1 MVLTTSLT
9 CACARS
15 PGDVEPTPRTTAAV
29 YWTVAIAAFDVR
41 PGEYPRVLRAGG
53 AMFAILAGFTISE
66 TARDSLF
73 LGSNGAGKLSVA
85 YLLLAGIAVVALA
98 ANAWLVRSVG
108 RRVALVVTLVAA
120 AIGTALFYLAPR
132 GPKIAL
138 ALYLWTGLIGTV
150 VVIQFWLLAG
160 TRFTTAEAKRLY
172 GPIAASGAVG
182 TLAGA
187 IFAWAL
193 LHAFE
198 IETLLLAAAVFY
210 LVGAALLAR
219 DKDSVEPRLH
229 AAHIKRRFV
238 AAPSKL
244 RGQGYAARLAIL
256 TLCATAAALLA
267 DYMLKSAAAA
277 AYRTDDLARFIARY
291 NGAVAALSLVFQV
304 VGTAWL
310 VRKIGVL
317 GMIMALPALML
328 LGGAASIVT
337 AGSFVAV
344 GFTKGAD
351 ASLRYSVT
359 RVATE
364 LLWMPVAENVR
375 VGIREPLESVVT
387 RLVQAL
393 TAAVLLA
400 LVALHLANLT
410 VIAGIITAIA
420 LVWTLTA
427 AGLRTRYLAQLRSSL
442 GRKLFDTNH
451 ELDSEAVATVVDA
464 LSSGDDRRV
473 IAAIQTLVSRQ
484 HARSIPA
491 LILRHDSV
499 EVLAVALAALAT
511 PGRTD
516 WIPMTK
522 RLLKNVDPRARIL
535 ALKALG
541 RIGDQTAIFDG
552 LCDDDAGVSAHGVF
566 WSLQST
572 PPIAVQD
579 NSAVVALLAEPG
591 ARGTTARRELLDA
604 IRTDGDR
611 RWAEVLLLLAFA
623 GDEATVEPLALAIA
637 HIPDERFIPFLVT
650 RLGARGGRASVRAA
664 LLAIA
669 EPALAALEAALADS
683 NTPSRIRLH
692 VPSAIAVFG
701 TDRAANAL
709 ATSLAS
715 EHSGAVRYRIL
726 RALARIATQ
735 AEAMVDARLLLAE
748 LRLHLREHAR
758 LLALEIPLAVE
769 PDPRESAVLV
779 RGLLRDKITQALDRA
794 FLALQALHPREDVRE
809 IERAISGT
817 DQRARAHAVEF
828 LDTLTRTALYKAV
841 GAEEI
846 RGLLLVIG
854 EDLDHRERLT
864 RSGWADQIPAT
875 AEAAITRLLR
885 ESDTLLAACA
895 GYYALELRTP
905 ELARVVDEVI
915 AERPLFSPLGIVHAS
930 LRVV

>member
-1 MVLTTSLT
+1 MAFS
-9 CACARS
+9 
-15 PGDVEPTPRTTAAV
+15 
-29 YWTVAIAAFDVR
+29 AFDVR
-41 PGEYPRVLRAGG
+41 PGEYARVARAGG

-73 LGSNGAGKLSVA
+73 LGSNAAGKLAVA
-85 YLLLAGIAVVALA
+85 YLLLAGIAIVALA
-98 ANAWLVRSVG
+98 ANAQLVRRVG
-108 RRVALVVTLVAA
+108 RRIALVVTLVAA
-120 AIGTALFYLAPR
+120 AIGTALFYNAPR

-138 ALYLWTGLIGTV
+138 VLYLWTGLIGTV
-150 VVIQFWLLAG
+150 VVVQFWLLAG

-187 IFAWAL
+187 IAAWAL
-193 LHAFE
+193 LHAFA
-198 IETLLLAAAVFY
+198 IEALLLAAAGFY
-210 LVGAALLAR
+210 LIGAALLAR
-219 DKDSVEPRLH
+219 DKDSVEPRLR
-229 AAHIKRRFV
+229 AAHTKRRFA

-256 TLCATAAALLA
+256 TVCATAAALLA
-267 DYMLKSAAAA
+267 DYLLKSAAAA
-277 AYRTDDLARFIARY
+277 AYHTDDLARFIARY
-291 NGAVAALSLVFQV
+291 NGSVAALSLVFQV

-328 LGGAASIVT
+328 VGGTASIVT

-400 LVALHLANLT
+400 LVALHLARVT
-410 VIAGIITAIA
+410 VVAVILTAIA

-427 AGLRTRYLAQLRSSL
+427 AGLRKRYLAQLRSSL
-442 GRKLFDTNH
+442 GRKLFDSNH
-451 ELDSEAVATVVDA
+451 ELDNEAVATVVDA
-464 LSSGDDRRV
+464 LSSEDDRRV
-473 IAAIQTLVSRQ
+473 IAAIQTLVARQ
-484 HARSIPA
+484 RARAIPA
-491 LILRHDSV
+491 LILRHDSID
-499 EVLAVALAALAT
+499 VLTAALAALAT

-516 WIPMTK
+516 WIAMTK
-522 RLLKNVDPRARIL
+522 RLLKNGDPRARIL
-535 ALKALG
+535 ALRALG

-552 LCDDDAGVSAHGVF
+552 LCDNDPGVSAHGVF

-572 PPIAVQD
+572 PPVAVQD

-604 IRTDGDR
+604 IRTDGDQ
-611 RWAEVLLLLAFA
+611 RWADVLLLLAFA
-623 GDEATVEPLALAIA
+623 GDDETFEPLALAIA
-637 HIPDERFIPFLVT
+637 HLPDERFIPFLVT

-664 LLAIA
+664 LVAIGD
-669 EPALAALEAALADS
+669 PALAALEAALADP

-701 TDRAANAL
+701 TSRAANGL
-709 ATSLAS
+709 ATSLAN
-715 EHSGAVRYRIL
+715 EHSGAVRYHIL
-726 RALARIATQ
+726 RALARIATHD
-735 AEAMVDARLLLAE
+735 EVMVDAPLLLAE
-748 LRLHLREHAR
+748 LHLHLREHTR
-758 LLALEIPLAVE
+758 LLALEIPLAVQN
-769 PDPRESAVLV
+769 DPQESAVLL
-779 RGLLRDKITQALDRA
+779 RGLLRDKISQALDRA

-809 IERAISGT
+809 IERAISG
-817 DQRARAHAVEF
+817 DDHRARAHAIEF
-828 LDTLTRTALYKAV
+828 LDTLTRTALYKAA

-846 RGLLLVIG
+846 RVLLLVIG

-864 RSGWADQIPAT
+864 RSGWADQIPPSV
-875 AEAAITRLLR
+875 EAAVTRLLR
-885 ESDTLLAACA
+885 ENDTLLAACA

-915 AERPLFSPLGIVHAS
+915 VERPLFSPLGIVHAG
-930 LRVV
+930 LRVA